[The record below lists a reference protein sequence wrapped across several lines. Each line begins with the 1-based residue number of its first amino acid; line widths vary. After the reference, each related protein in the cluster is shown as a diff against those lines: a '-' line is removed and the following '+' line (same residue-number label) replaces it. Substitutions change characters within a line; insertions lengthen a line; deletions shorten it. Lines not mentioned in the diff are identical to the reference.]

1 MALYRRLLLLVKPY
15 AWKLALA
22 MLFMTVVSLLTAAQA
37 FLVKPAMDGVF
48 FKKEGLPPT
57 IKNLIL
63 QLRLGDLLLK
73 KDMEMLILLPI
84 AIILLFLLKGIFDYG
99 QAYLMNY
106 VGLRV
111 VADIR
116 QRLYDH
122 LQTLSLSFF
131 TRTPT
136 GILISRIT
144 NDVNLVQASVSNA
157 ITALIKDAMTIVGLT
172 AVVFYRDWKLGL
184 IAFIIFPVALFP
196 IKEFGRRLRKFS
208 RKGLQRMGSLTAF
221 LHETITGHR
230 IVKAFN
236 MEEYETRRFREENE
250 RYFKIFLKRIK
261 VRALSHPLMELL
273 GGMGIA
279 IIIWVGGYRVVQG
292 EVTPGTF
299 FSFMTALFMLYAPIR
314 NLNKVN
320 LEVQEGLAA
329 ATRIFELLDTE
340 TEIKEAKDAITLP
353 PFSQRI
359 EFKEVSFKYD
369 SVPVLRSINLSVSAG
384 EIVAIVG
391 MSGAGKTTLVNLLPR
406 FYDVDGGQILIDGM
420 DIRKVTLRSLRDQI
434 GLVTQQT
441 ILFNDTVKNNIA
453 YGSLHRSDQ
462 EIVEAA
468 EAAHAHGFIQR
479 LPQGYDTLIGEGGV
493 KLSGGERQ
501 RISIARAL
509 LKNAPILILD
519 EATSSLDSE
528 SEAEVQK
535 AMDILMKG
543 RTVFV
548 IAHRLSTIR
557 NAHRI
562 IVLSHGKI
570 VEQGTHEELMRIG
583 GEYRR
588 LYDLQFRDDQKKRRR
603 PFPSREIYG
612 TNPDAKTFRPRRKER
627 FRRERSHHPHVE
639 KEEAD

>member
-1 MALYRRLLLLVKPY
+1 MTMVLYGRLLRLVKPY
-15 AWKLALA
+15 WVKLGLA
-22 MLFMTVVSLLTAAQA
+22 MLFMTIVSLLTASQA

-48 FKKEGLPPT
+48 FKKEGLSQTVPPA
-57 IKNLIL
+57 IQDLIR
-63 QLRLGDLLLK
+63 QLGLGDLLLR
-73 KDMEMLILLPI
+73 KDREMLYLLPI
-84 AIILLFLLKGIFDYG
+84 AIVLLFLLKGIFDYG

-136 GILISRIT
+136 GLLISRIT

-157 ITALIKDAMTIVGLT
+157 ITALIKDAVTIVGLT
-172 AVVFYRDWKLGL
+172 AVVFHRDWKLGL
-184 IAFIIFPVALFP
+184 VALAIFPVALVP
-196 IKEFGRRLRKFS
+196 IKEFGKRLRKFS

-236 MEEYETRRFREENE
+236 MEEYEKRRFKEENE
-250 RYFKIFLKRIK
+250 RYFRLFMKRIK
-261 VRALSHPLMELL
+261 IRALSHPLMEVL
-273 GGMGIA
+273 GGIGIA
-279 IIIWVGGYRVVQG
+279 IILWVGGYRVVQG

-299 FSFMTALFMLYAPIR
+299 FSFMTALLMLYAPVR

-320 LEVQEGLAA
+320 LEVQEGIAA
-329 ATRIFELLDTE
+329 AGRIFELLDTE
-340 TEIKEAKDAITLP
+340 AEIKEAEDAIVLP
-353 PFSQRI
+353 PFSKRI

-369 SVPVLRSINLSVSAG
+369 TVPVLRSINLTVAAG

-391 MSGAGKTTLVNLLPR
+391 LSGAGKTTLVNLLPR
-406 FYDVDGGQILIDGM
+406 FYDVNGGQILIDGI
-420 DIRKVTLRSLRDQI
+420 DIRKVTLRSLREQI

-441 ILFNDTVKNNIA
+441 ILFNDTVRNNIA
-453 YGSLHRSDQ
+453 YGSLGRSDQ

-468 EAAHAHGFIQR
+468 KAANAHEFIQR
-479 LPQGYDTLIGEGGV
+479 LPQGYDTVIGEGGV

-535 AMDILMKG
+535 AMDVLMKG
-543 RTVFV
+543 RTAFV

-557 NAHRI
+557 NANRI
-562 IVLSHGKI
+562 VVLSHGRI
-570 VEQGTHEELMRIG
+570 VEQGTHEELIRVG

-588 LYDLQFRDDQKKRRR
+588 LYELQFRPDRKSLRQPIKTKRSMEGARR
-603 PFPSREIYG
+603 G
-612 TNPDAKTFRPRRKER
+612 
-627 FRRERSHHPHVE
+627 
-639 KEEAD
+639 